1 MIILKHK
8 NIWFNYKKILP
19 KSAGAAGYNISN
31 LVLLCDSRLETT
43 HVSGLDDVV
52 LKAVVARPSVFRSVP
67 VSVNFWFAL
76 VLFVVFGAF
85 VL

>member
-1 MIILKHK
+1 MKIYLVDLG
-8 NIWFNYKKILP
+8 KILP
-19 KSAGAAGYNISN
+19 KNAGAAGHNISN

-52 LKAVVARPSVFRSVP
+52 LKAVVARPSVVSSVP
-67 VSVNFWFAL
+67 ASVNFLFAL
-76 VLFVVFGAF
+76 VLFVVIGAY

>member
-1 MIILKHK
+1 MKTDAL
-8 NIWFNYKKILP
+8 
-19 KSAGAAGYNISN
+19 

-43 HVSGLDDVV
+43 YVSGLDDVV
-52 LKAVVARPSVFRSVP
+52 LKAVVAHPSVRSVP